1 MITAVMP
8 NYARTDF
15 ALIRGEGMYIWADDG
30 RRFLDMGA
38 GIAVNGLGHCHPR
51 LVAALRDQAGRL
63 WHASNLYRI
72 AGQEKVADLLVARTF
87 ADTVFFN
94 NSGAEAVETAI
105 KMARR
110 HHHDGGRPERF
121 RILSC
126 EGSFHGRS
134 LTDLAAGSNEAHR
147 VGFGPLP
154 EGFDHVPFDNLNA
167 LRAAVTDGTAAILVE
182 PVQGEGGIRA
192 ASPGFLKGVRE
203 ICDEFGLLMVL
214 DEVQTGNGR
223 TGRLYAHEW
232 SGITPDILATAK
244 GLGGGFPVGAVLAT
258 EAAAAPM
265 IAGTHGSTFGGNP
278 LAMAAV
284 GATLGTVLEP
294 GFLDQV
300 KDMARL
306 LWSCLAD
313 VVGNHP
319 AVLADVR
326 GQGLMVGMRCV
337 DGVENGRLVGKM
349 MEHGVLTV
357 PAGENVV
364 RMLPPLIIEE
374 SHIDEA
380 VAALD
385 RSCREIARDA
395 APTAGG
401 GTI

>member
-1 MITAVMP
+1 MISAVMP
-8 NYARTDF
+8 NYARTAF
-15 ALIRGEGMYIWADDG
+15 ALVKGEGMYVWADDG
-30 RRFLDMGA
+30 RRFLDMGS
-38 GIAVNGLGHCHPR
+38 GIAVNSLGHCHPK
-51 LVAALRDQAGRL
+51 LVAALTEQAQTL
-63 WHASNLYRI
+63 WHVSNLYRV
-72 AGQEKVADLLVARTF
+72 AGQERVAEMMVAHSF

-110 HHHDGGRPERF
+110 HHYAEGRPERY

-134 LTDLAAGSNEAHR
+134 LTDLAAGANEKHR
-147 VGFGPLP
+147 EGFGPMP

-167 LRAAVTDGTAAILVE
+167 LRAAVTNETAAILVE

-223 TGRLYAHEW
+223 TGKLFAHEW
-232 SGITPDILATAK
+232 SGVTPDILATAK

-258 EAAAAPM
+258 EAAAKAMTP
-265 IAGTHGSTFGGNP
+265 GSHGSTFGGTP
-278 LAMAAV
+278 LAMSAV
-284 GATLGTVLEP
+284 GAMLDVVLAP
-294 GFLDQV
+294 GFLQNVD
-300 KDMARL
+300 KMARI
-306 LWSCLAD
+306 LWDKLGA
-313 VVGNHP
+313 VVAKYPN
-319 AVLADVR
+319 VLVDVR
-326 GQGLMVGMRCV
+326 GQGLMVGMRCA
-337 DGVENGRLVGKM
+337 VENNILVNKM
-349 MEHGVLTV
+349 IDNGVLTV

-364 RMLPPLIIEE
+364 RMLPPMIIEE

-385 RSCREIARDA
+385 KSCAEIAAD
-395 APTAGG
+395 TNVEKAG
-401 GTI
+401 